1 MSDRTVSQ
9 SITHRHLVSL
19 LPQAT
24 VLEAARI
31 MTKANTGSVL
41 IMDINGELLFHT
53 LLSNHSCVPSV
64 SDCLCKP

>member
-41 IMDINGELLFHT
+41 IMDISGELLGILT
-53 LLSNHSCVPSV
+53 ERDLMTRVVSNP
-64 SDCLCKP
+64 LNP